1 MKRYLKIRI
10 AGLTTWRILVVF
22 GLSVSILALTCNAP
36 MAADYP
42 EREIT
47 FIVPQP
53 AGGGTDVIA
62 RYLADA
68 LKRDL
73 GKSVIVVNKAGAGG
87 AIGLRALV
95 NSKPDGY
102 TISANSTSMISQK
115 YVAVNYVDRDEV
127 EAIALT
133 NSDPNAFIVRADA
146 PWKTIKEAMLW
157 AKENP
162 EKLTVANGGSGN
174 FQHLAM
180 VMLEKKTNV
189 RFTHVPFNGGNPSV
203 VAAGGSHVD
212 AVAVT
217 PSEAKFLV
225 DAGKVRILA
234 IAVEQR
240 DRLFPNVPTYRE
252 SGIDL
257 VEGIWRGIVAPKGT
271 PKQIISKLAA
281 SLRNTVHSSEFRK
294 FLERGDYGWSFQG
307 PEEFAAT
314 MARNDE
320 EYSRIIPGLG
330 LPKQ

>member
-10 AGLTTWRILVVF
+10 AGLTTGRILAIF
-22 GLSVSILALTCNAP
+22 GLSVGILALTCKAP

-42 EREIT
+42 EREIS

-53 AGGGTDVIA
+53 PGGGTDVIA

-87 AIGLRALV
+87 AAGLRALV
-95 NSKPDGY
+95 TSKPDGY

-133 NSDPNAFIVRADA
+133 NSDPHAFIVRADA
-146 PWKTIKEAMLW
+146 PWKTIKEALLW

-162 EKLTVANGGSGN
+162 GKLTVANGGTGN

-180 VMLEKKTNV
+180 LMLEKKTNV
-189 RFTHVPFNGGNPSV
+189 KFTHAPFNGGNPSV
-203 VAAGGSHVD
+203 LAAAGGHVD

-234 IAVEQR
+234 IATEQR
-240 DRLFPNVPTYRE
+240 DPMFPNVPTYRE

-271 PKQIISKLAA
+271 PKPIIAKLAA
-281 SLRNTVHSSEFRK
+281 SIKHTVNSPEFKK
-294 FLERGDYGWSFQG
+294 FLERGAYGWPFQG

-320 EYSRIIPGLG
+320 EYSKIIPGLG
-330 LPKQ
+330 LQKR